1 VPQYCRFVG
10 QLEVGTLTRT
20 QTIQIGPASTG
31 VNGRTSTFR
40 PHSLALF
47 QLISRDPFCDPLA
60 LPPLSSIAFT
70 VPAAF
75 SMLLKLRYKPDSN
88 PTLSAITLASTWSYS
103 QMQEKKRN
111 SAKTKDSSK

>member
-75 SMLLKLRYKPDSN
+75 SMLLKQRYKPDLN
-88 PTLSAITLASTWSYS
+88 PTLSAKFKIAAKNACSASLLLFLSCSCY
-103 QMQEKKRN
+103 
-111 SAKTKDSSK
+111 